1 MANISQARAG
11 GHQPAGDPSATV
23 YSVAPAP
30 GALPLLGH
38 AVQMLFRP
46 LDFLASLPTHGDLVR
61 IKLGPWPVHV
71 ACHPELVHHVLAS
84 DRCFDKGGPMFDSLR
99 KLVGDGL
106 ASCPHARHRRQRRLM
121 QSAFHSDRL
130 PGYARAMSEQID
142 EATRSWHEG
151 QVMDVQEEMATLAT
165 RILAKTMFTAD
176 FCGPA
181 VSAVVPYAEMITK
194 RLTARLLV
202 EELLPGLRTPG
213 RRRFDRMTE
222 ALRTAV
228 YDMAER
234 YRADGAD
241 RGDLLSTL
249 LAARDDDGDAL
260 SDAEVFAEVITMIL
274 AGTGTVSHTLSWA
287 FRMLGRHP
295 EIERRLH
302 AEVDEVLGGRS
313 ATWDDLPDLKL
324 AGRVFKEALRHFP
337 SDWLVTRAT
346 AEDTELGGR
355 ALPAGS
361 VVAYSG
367 HIVHRRADLYPQ
379 PDRFHPDRW
388 LDERHKP
395 PRGAFVVFGGGGR
408 KCIGDRFGTAEG
420 VLALSTIAARW
431 RLVPD
436 RPRQARAT
444 ALPTRSARTQA
455 MRLTA
460 RR

>member
-1 MANISQARAG
+1 MADIRHARTG
-11 GHQPAGDPSATV
+11 PHQLSGEPLATGFSAA
-23 YSVAPAP
+23 SAP

-38 AVQMLFRP
+38 AVQMFVRP
-46 LDFLASLPTHGDLVR
+46 LEFLASLPAHGDLVR
-61 IKLGPWPVHV
+61 IKLGPWPIHV
-71 ACHPELVHHVLAS
+71 ACHPELAHQVLAS
-84 DRCFDKGGPMFDSLR
+84 DRRFDKGGPMFESLR
-99 KLVGDGL
+99 NLVGDGL
-106 ASCPHARHRRQRRLM
+106 ASCPHSRHRRQRRLM
-121 QSAFHSDRL
+121 QPAFHPDRL

-142 EATRSWHEG
+142 EATRSWREG
-151 QVMDVQEEMATLAT
+151 QVMDVQEVMAALAT

-181 VSAVVPYAEMITK
+181 VSAVVPYAEMITEG
-194 RLTARLLV
+194 LTTRVLI

-249 LAARDDDGDAL
+249 LAARDDDGGAL
-260 SDAEVFAEVITMIL
+260 SDAEVFAEVVTMIL

-287 FRMLGRHP
+287 FRMLGGHP

-302 AEVDEVLGGRS
+302 AEVDEVLGGRC

-324 AGRVFKEALRHFP
+324 AGRVFKEALRTFP
-337 SDWLVTRAT
+337 SDWLVTRT
-346 AEDTELGGR
+346 TTEDTELAGR

-361 VVAYSG
+361 LVAYSG
-367 HIVHRRADLYPQ
+367 QTVHRRADLYPQ
-379 PDRFHPDRW
+379 PQRFHPDRW

-395 PRGAFVVFGGGGR
+395 PRGSFLVFGGGGR
-408 KCIGDRFGTAEG
+408 KCIGDRFGTVEG

-436 RPRQARAT
+436 RPRRARAT
-444 ALPTRSARTQA
+444 ALPTRSTRTQA